1 MDEIN
6 IIQIK
11 NKTMTR
17 KIKCETTRE
26 NKNHS
31 VKVKVIKAPFVD
43 SIQLRSIIYNRARA
57 LVL

>member
-1 MDEIN
+1 
-6 IIQIK
+6 
-11 NKTMTR
+11 MTR

>member
-1 MDEIN
+1 
-6 IIQIK
+6 
-11 NKTMTR
+11 MTK
-17 KIKCETTRE
+17 KIKCETSHG

-43 SIQLRSIIYNRARA
+43 SIQLRNVIFQRARA